1 MGRRLTGRRPS
12 ASPPTRRQRLAP
24 RAVSRD
30 GMRVSVSGHPRKDSM
45 PPLEAADVF
54 LRIGAAAGCGALIG
68 IERKS
73 RNQLAGIRTHAL
85 VAAGAAVFTVAGAH
99 GFPDLARGPN
109 VDPMRVA
116 AQIASGIGFIG
127 AGAIIRDRGSVRG
140 VTTAAALWTSAALG
154 LAAGAGLWWVA
165 AAGAAITLLVLV
177 ALRPLS
183 TRLVPF
189 ATPLRTID
197 VEYETGHGTMGPLV
211 DAIRGA
217 GAELDDLSISDS
229 NGGSTRTVA
238 VDVRV
243 RDPSDLDDVTSALA
257 ALPEVERC
265 AIRRTPDYRE
275 ASV

>member
-1 MGRRLTGRRPS
+1 
-12 ASPPTRRQRLAP
+12 
-24 RAVSRD
+24 
-30 GMRVSVSGHPRKDSM
+30 MRVSVTSPPAEGFDAHPRGSGRVPANRCCCRM
-45 PPLEAADVF
+45 RRADRDRARVAQPT
-54 LRIGAAAGCGALIG
+54 R
-68 IERKS
+68 
-73 RNQLAGIRTHAL
+73 RNTHPRTR
-85 VAAGAAVFTVAGAH
+85 GRAAVFTIAGAH

-183 TRLVPF
+183 TPF
-189 ATPLRTID
+189 AIPLRTID
-197 VEYETGHGTMGPLV
+197 VEYEIGHGTMGPLFE
-211 DAIRGA
+211 AIRTA

-275 ASV
+275 AAA

>member
-1 MGRRLTGRRPS
+1 
-12 ASPPTRRQRLAP
+12 
-24 RAVSRD
+24 
-30 GMRVSVSGHPRKDSM
+30 MRVSVTSPPRKDSM
-45 PPLEAADVF
+45 PTLEAADAF

-68 IERKS
+68 IERES

-85 VAAGAAVFTVAGAH
+85 VAAGTAVFTLAGAH

-183 TRLVPF
+183 TPF

-197 VEYETGHGTMGPLV
+197 VEYEIGHGTMGPLFE
-211 DAIRGA
+211 AIRTA

-229 NGGSTRTVA
+229 NGGSMRTVA

-243 RDPSDLDDVTSALA
+243 RDPSDLDDVTSAVA

-275 ASV
+275 ATA

>member
-1 MGRRLTGRRPS
+1 MGVATLD
-12 ASPPTRRQRLAP
+12 
-24 RAVSRD
+24 V
-30 GMRVSVSGHPRKDSM
+30 
-45 PPLEAADVF
+45 AAAF
-54 LRIGAAAGCGALIG
+54 LRIGAGAGCGALIG
-68 IERKS
+68 LGRAS
-73 RNQLAGIRTHAL
+73 RHQPPGRRAHGP
-85 VAAGAAVFTVAGAH
+85 VAAGAAVFTLAGAH

-165 AAGAAITLLVLV
+165 AGGAAITLLVLV

-211 DAIRGA
+211 EAIRSA
-217 GAELDDLSISDS
+217 GADLDDLSISDS

-257 ALPEVERC
+257 PLREGERC
-265 AIRRTPDYRE
+265 AIRRPPDSRE
-275 ASV
+275 APA